1 MKRILLSLAVS
12 AAIGLGAC
20 ASGPGYRAAPNATAA
35 GYSEQLIDSSH
46 WRVRYTGTTRMTSA
60 QVQDYAL
67 MRAAQLTLENGGQ
80 WFQVVSSDSDADLRT
95 RTSIETDFGP
105 EYAVRRS
112 CGLLGCTTEAV
123 PVMWRAQVERSET
136 RKVYEHVLEIMIGHG
151 EKVAGSPRTYDASQ
165 TFHNLNAKLG

>member
-20 ASGPGYRAAPNATAA
+20 ASSAGYRAAPNATAA
-35 GYSEQLIDSSH
+35 GYSEQMIDGNH

-60 QVQDYAL
+60 DVQDYAL
-67 MRAAQLTLENGGQ
+67 MRAAQLTLEKGGQ
-80 WFQVVSSDSDADLRT
+80 WFQVVSSDTDADLRT
-95 RTSIETDFGP
+95 RSSIETDFGP
-105 EYAVRRS
+105 DYVVHRS

-123 PVMWRAQVERSET
+123 PVMSRTQVERSET

-151 EKVAGSPRTYDASQ
+151 GKIAGAPRVYDASQ
-165 TFHNLNAKLG
+165 TFQNLNARLG

>member
-1 MKRILLSLAVS
+1 MKGILLSLAVS

-20 ASGPGYRAAPNATAA
+20 ASTPGYRAAPNSAAA
-35 GYSEQLIDSSH
+35 GYSEQLIDSNH

-60 QVQDYAL
+60 DVQDYAL
-67 MRAAQLTLENGGQ
+67 MRAAQLTLEKGGQ
-80 WFQVVSSDSDADLRT
+80 WFQVVSSDTDSDLKT

-123 PVMWRAQVERSET
+123 PVMWRTQVESTET
-136 RKVYEHVLEIMIGHG
+136 RKVYEHVLEIMMGHG
-151 EKVAGSPRTYDASQ
+151 EKVAGSPRVYDASQ
-165 TFHNLNAKLG
+165 TFQNLRQRLG

>member
-1 MKRILLSLAVS
+1 MNRILLSLAVS

-20 ASGPGYRAAPNATAA
+20 ASTPGYRAAPNAAAA
-35 GYSEQLIDSSH
+35 GYSEQLIDSNH

-60 QVQDYAL
+60 DVQDYAL
-67 MRAAQLTLENGGQ
+67 MRAAQLTLEKGGQ
-80 WFQVVSSDSDADLRT
+80 WFQIVSADTDTDLKT

-123 PVMWRAQVERSET
+123 PVMWRTQVESTET
-136 RKVYEHVLEIMIGHG
+136 RKVYEHVLEIMMGHG
-151 EKVAGSPRTYDASQ
+151 EKVAGSPRVYDASQ
-165 TFHNLNAKLG
+165 TFQNLHQRLG